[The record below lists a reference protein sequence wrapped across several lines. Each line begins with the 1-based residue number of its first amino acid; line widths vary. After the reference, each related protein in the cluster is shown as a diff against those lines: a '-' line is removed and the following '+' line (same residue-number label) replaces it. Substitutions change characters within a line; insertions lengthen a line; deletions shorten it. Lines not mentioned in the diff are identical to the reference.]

1 MADATLKDRFFKD
14 GFATDLD
21 ILSAEE
27 VATQTAA
34 LDRAEARWGGSLHYV
49 LKPHL
54 LYPEAAAMVRHPK
67 LLDAVT
73 AILGPDVLAYES
85 SFIIK
90 EPQTES
96 FVSWHQDLTYWGL
109 DTDEVLTAWIAL
121 SPVTV
126 ENGCMRMVPGSHKQ
140 GKRAHVD
147 AAAGANILSRG
158 QTVADVAE
166 EAAADLVL
174 APGEASLHH
183 GWTLHASQPNRS
195 AGRRIGFS
203 VIFITP
209 RVQQT
214 VSGRESAVLVRG
226 RDAYGFYET
235 EPTAERFFDPE
246 MVALQAELDARRKAL
261 WETA

>member
-1 MADATLKDRFFKD
+1 MAGSALKDRFFED
-14 GFATDLD
+14 GFLTGLD

-27 VATQTAA
+27 VAVQTGA
-34 LDRAEARWGGSLHYV
+34 LERAEARWGGSLHYV

-54 LYPEAAAMVRHPK
+54 LYPEAAAILRHPK

-73 AILGPDVLAYES
+73 AVLGPDVLAYES

-90 EPQTES
+90 EPSTES

-126 ENGCMRMVPGSHKQ
+126 ENGCMRMVPGSHKG
-140 GKRAHVD
+140 GKRVHVD
-147 AAAGANILSRG
+147 AAAGDNILSRG
-158 QTVADVAE
+158 QTVSEVSE
-166 EAAADLVL
+166 ETASDLIL
-174 APGEASLHH
+174 APGQASLHH

-195 AGRRIGFS
+195 AERRIGFS

-214 VSGRESAVLVRG
+214 VSARESAVLVCG
-226 RDAYGFYET
+226 RDAHGFYDP
-235 EPTAERFFDPE
+235 EPTAERFFAPE